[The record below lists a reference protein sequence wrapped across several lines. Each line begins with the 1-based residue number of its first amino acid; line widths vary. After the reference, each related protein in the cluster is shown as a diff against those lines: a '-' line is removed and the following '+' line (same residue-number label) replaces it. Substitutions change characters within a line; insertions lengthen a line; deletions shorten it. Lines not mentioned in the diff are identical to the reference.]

1 MALVIL
7 KWICEVLLTSSW
19 VAGLFVIAYM
29 FLHIIVELAFGYKL
43 PKIYLTPL
51 INAGLVA
58 GAVYLLICGHYF
70 ISGLLT
76 GYLIYLFSMKD

>member
-19 VAGLFVIAYM
+19 VAVLFGIAYM

-43 PKIYLTPL
+43 PKIHLTSL
-51 INAGLVA
+51 INIGLVA
-58 GAVYLLICGHYF
+58 CVVYLLICGHYF
-70 ISGLLT
+70 ISGLLL
-76 GYLIYLFSMKD
+76 GYLIYVFSVRG